1 MATKN
6 PRITITVEPSLHAQL
21 RRLSELTGNSQSALV
36 GELLDGAGPTRERV
50 IKVREIAQTAQ
61 DSIKGKLAAE
71 MDAAQAKVEAQ
82 LGLALDAFEDMS
94 APLIDMA
101 ETIERRSRKRLQVE
115 AEGREARALGR
126 KLAPAGR
133 PGRTASP
140 TRPVIRGGKS
150 DSAGVP
156 TPLSNRG
163 VRSTPKKG
171 KNPATA
177 RVSGELLRESYKH
190 ANHAK
195 KLDETTVKKGA
206 RK

>member
-6 PRITITVEPSLHAQL
+6 PRLTITLKPELSAYF
-21 RRLSELTGNSQSALV
+21 RRLSELTGQSQSSIIS
-36 GELLDGAGPTRERV
+36 ELLAGSEPVLERMIRV
-50 IKVREIAQTAQ
+50 LE
-61 DSIKGKLAAE
+61 AAE
-71 MDAAQAKVEAQ
+71 AAKGAIRGRVARGLDDAQQQLEGVLDIACGGFDSALQELESFAQN
-82 LGLALDAFEDMS
+82 
-94 APLIDMA
+94 
-101 ETIERRSRKRLQVE
+101 
-115 AEGREARALGR
+115 
-126 KLAPAGR
+126 APA
-133 PGRTASP
+133 
-140 TRPVIRGGKS
+140 
-150 DSAGVP
+150 AGAL